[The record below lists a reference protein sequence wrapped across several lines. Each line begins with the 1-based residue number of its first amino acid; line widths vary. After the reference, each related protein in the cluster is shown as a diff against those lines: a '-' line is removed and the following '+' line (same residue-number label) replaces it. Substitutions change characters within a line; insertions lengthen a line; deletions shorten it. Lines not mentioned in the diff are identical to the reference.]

1 MFQYVFPRLWAKQVS
16 ILTENTKSGLM
27 VISSHISNPS
37 AFQKRIF
44 FILFSSSR
52 VTRLS
57 LIESTILGDKG
68 VVVGK

>member
-1 MFQYVFPRLWAKQVS
+1 MS

-37 AFQKRIF
+37 ASQKRVF

-57 LIESTILGDKG
+57 LIKSTILGDKE

>member
-37 AFQKRIF
+37 ASQKRIF

>member
-1 MFQYVFPRLWAKQVS
+1 VS

-37 AFQKRIF
+37 ASQKRVF
-44 FILFSSSR
+44 FILFSLSR

-57 LIESTILGDKG
+57 LIESTILGDKE